1 MVRATSTSSVVSIVY
16 DASPST
22 SPGAMP
28 ASARAARMARH
39 ASAFSLPSTDLP
51 NSVWPM
57 PAMAVRSRS
66 IDGGVAAVS
75 ALPALEL
82 GRAPL
87 AERGHALGG
96 VERRLQGLL
105 GPRLLL
111 EGRHPV
117 GVERPVEQAL

>member
-16 DASPST
+16 DASPPT

-28 ASARAARMARH
+28 ASDSAARMARH
-39 ASAFSLPSTDLP
+39 ASAFSLPSTVLP

-66 IDGGVAAVS
+66 SGSDDDAVS

-82 GRAPL
+82 GLAPFD
-87 AERGHALGG
+87 ERRHALLG
-96 VERRLQGLL
+96 VERGLQGLL
-105 GPRLLL
+105 
-111 EGRHPV
+111 
-117 GVERPVEQAL
+117 